1 MLRLRIDLPETFPFA
16 TRVAVRVDDINLG
29 GHLAHDAVL
38 SLAHEARM
46 RWLRSLGFASE
57 LDVAGSGLIMTEAA
71 VLYRAEGTYGMELR
85 LEVAPTQ
92 VRPATFHLVYR
103 LSDEA
108 TGVEIARVRTRM
120 VFFDY
125 EARCPTRAPEAF
137 LEAVRAQERPL
148 TVR

>member
-1 MLRLRIDLPETFPFA
+1 MT
-16 TRVAVRVDDINLG
+16 VRVDDINLG

-71 VLYRAEGTYGMELR
+71 VLYRAEGTYGMDLR
-85 LEVAPTQ
+85 IEVAPAQ

-108 TGVEIARVRTRM
+108 TGVEIARATTRM

-125 EARCPTRAPEAF
+125 EARCPTRAPDAF
-137 LEAVRAQERPL
+137 LDVVRTQERPL
-148 TVR
+148 TTP